1 MSDDKDGSIQR
12 FEAKL
17 DTVIRLLA
25 LQLLT
30 KEQTRWEQA
39 LLLDRAGLSAQEIA
53 SLCDAEWDLVEKT
66 ILKAR
71 RQGKR

>member
-1 MSDDKDGSIQR
+1 MSDDNDGCIKR
-12 FEAKL
+12 LEAKL

-39 LLLDRAGLSAQEIA
+39 LLLDRAGLSAKEIA
-53 SLCDAEWDLVEKT
+53 GLCDAERDLIEKT
-66 ILKAR
+66 IYKAKQ
-71 RQGKR
+71 QGKR